1 MKTKGVSSY
10 EVLKVHFSQMVLKSS
25 KCYRTINRHGKILSF
40 DHITGPIYLLLCFSL
55 VTTLGISNV
64 GQEET

>member
-10 EVLKVHFSQMVLKSS
+10 EVLKVYFSLKSS
-25 KCYRTINRHGKILSF
+25 KCYRTINRHSKILSF